1 MINLNEIILLFL
13 YITISLR
20 VIGYS
25 ISCIDEC
32 KKSLFE
38 YLSSYFEESK

>member
-32 KKSLFE
+32 KKIII
-38 YLSSYFEESK
+38 